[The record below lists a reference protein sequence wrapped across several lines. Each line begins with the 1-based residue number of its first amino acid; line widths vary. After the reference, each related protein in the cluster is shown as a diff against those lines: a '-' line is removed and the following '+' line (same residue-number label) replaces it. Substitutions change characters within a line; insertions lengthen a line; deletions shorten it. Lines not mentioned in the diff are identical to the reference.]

1 MELDRAIYF
10 DELNRDLCENLGK
23 MQQNSVL
30 NASKRSAISY
40 KTQCY
45 LLQNAR
51 LNDKYRS
58 FGVYV
63 VNSRMIE
70 FDNFLGRK
78 LG

>member
-1 MELDRAIYF
+1 LELDRAIYF

-45 LLQNAR
+45 LLQNAVLSPAKR
-51 LNDKYRS
+51 RA
-58 FGVYV
+58 
-63 VNSRMIE
+63 NSYKTQ
-70 FDNFLGRK
+70 G
-78 LG
+78 